1 MEKLQSLPCLCLCTL
16 LILALVLTFIIC
28 RRRKSGLKDE
38 RKEREPEKKPDAPTA
53 GASLSDGPDG
63 QGIPPERFLPFVTEI
78 IEENLSDPDFNV
90 NALGE
95 KIGMNQKSL
104 YRKITRMTGMTTVEY
119 IRTIRLKK
127 AAMLLS
133 DGKSSVPEVM
143 YKVGFSNQSYF
154 SRCFSKYF
162 GVTPQQY
169 RSGQTRAE
177 GGKS

>member
-1 MEKLQSLPCLCLCTL
+1 
-16 LILALVLTFIIC
+16 
-28 RRRKSGLKDE
+28 
-38 RKEREPEKKPDAPTA
+38 
-53 GASLSDGPDG
+53 
-63 QGIPPERFLPFVTEI
+63 
-78 IEENLSDPDFNV
+78 
-90 NALGE
+90 
-95 KIGMNQKSL
+95 MNQKSL

-154 SRCFSKYF
+154 SRCFSRYF